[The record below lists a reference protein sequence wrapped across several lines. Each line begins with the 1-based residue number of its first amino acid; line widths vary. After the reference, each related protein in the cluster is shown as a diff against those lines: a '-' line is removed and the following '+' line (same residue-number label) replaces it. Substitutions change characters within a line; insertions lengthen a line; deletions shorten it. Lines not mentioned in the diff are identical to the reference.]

1 MYRIS
6 AIVFDVRDTVSHCN
20 VSHKLLFT
28 HDFTLPI
35 HNKQPSQTSSTPLYT
50 DTAQLWSV
58 KNHSKTRVEA
68 KSKAASS
75 ASTSSMEFLSQMW
88 SLLGLLT
95 ILKNVL
101 PTQLL
106 SLLHSVW
113 QSLQDSITPYSYF
126 DVPEYLGSAAVE
138 PNALYRHAQL
148 YLQRYFLLASPPPP
162 SLTLSLP
169 RSAAVSGGPGSTV
182 AAPPSVS
189 LSPNHSVADAFNG
202 HRAVWTHHADTL
214 QDSLEERRSFSLRL
228 PKRHAAALLP
238 AYLAHLAAAADNL
251 ERASRARRLH
261 TNAASARGV
270 CVGAVLPPGDLR
282 HAGAGPR
289 AQVAPLL

>member
-1 MYRIS
+1 
-6 AIVFDVRDTVSHCN
+6 
-20 VSHKLLFT
+20 
-28 HDFTLPI
+28 
-35 HNKQPSQTSSTPLYT
+35 
-50 DTAQLWSV
+50 
-58 KNHSKTRVEA
+58 
-68 KSKAASS
+68 
-75 ASTSSMEFLSQMW
+75 
-88 SLLGLLT
+88 
-95 ILKNVL
+95 
-101 PTQLL
+101 
-106 SLLHSVW
+106 
-113 QSLQDSITPYSYF
+113 
-126 DVPEYLGSAAVE
+126 VE
-138 PNALYRHAQL
+138 PNALYRHVQL
-148 YLQRYFLLASPPPP
+148 YLQRSFLLASPPPP

-270 CVGAVLPPGDLR
+270 GVGAVLPPGDLR